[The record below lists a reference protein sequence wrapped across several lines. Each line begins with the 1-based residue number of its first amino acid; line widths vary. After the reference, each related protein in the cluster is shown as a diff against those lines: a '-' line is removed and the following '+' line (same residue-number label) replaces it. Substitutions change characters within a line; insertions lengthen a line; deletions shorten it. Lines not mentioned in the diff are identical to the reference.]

1 MRISA
6 PLKGAYAE
14 ANKLDIEQ
22 LMSSGVYK
30 EKYRLD
36 MIKWS
41 DEIRQKDPGY
51 FCKLAD
57 KISKIELHNLIRF
70 SVCSYLLLLDAKT
83 PITLVSDIRRKTDL
97 VFFENNFARI
107 TKRVRIIAD
116 LQVREKRGYSFTLGN
131 LVKCFNFCI
140 IIGFIFVL

>member
-30 EKYRLD
+30 ENYRLN

-51 FCKLAD
+51 FCNLAD

-70 SVCSYLLLLDAKT
+70 SIFRYFLILDAKT

-107 TKRVRIIAD
+107 TKRIRIKAD
-116 LQVREKRGYSFTLGN
+116 LQVREKRGYSFTVGN
-131 LVKCFNFCI
+131 LVKCF
-140 IIGFIFVL
+140 